1 MRYLTLFLLLFLT
14 GQLQAQG
21 FIAEQI
27 KEQVLDADV
36 FIGVDKFDNIFYT
49 KNRTLYKSETRQ
61 TLEYAAL
68 NLGEITT
75 VDIVNP
81 FKISV
86 FYKQSNTVV
95 LLDNTLTEIIRIE
108 FSNLEDFRNSAIA
121 RTANDRRLWIFNTD
135 LQQLELFDYRLNSVI
150 VQFPPQTSIPYA
162 YVSNFNFC
170 WIQEKDALRGY
181 NIYGTLV
188 EEIAI
193 PFNFEK
199 LVQSQN
205 TLIGVKD
212 NSFYIKQARDI
223 SFTSIDNLKIT
234 AQEFSLIGEILY
246 IYNGQHLLTYSIKP
260 ANCLLYTSP
269 SPRDKRQS
277 RMPSSA

>member
-14 GQLQAQG
+14 NLLQAQG
-21 FIAEQI
+21 FTAEQI
-27 KEQVLDADV
+27 KKQALDADT

-49 KNRTLYKSETRQ
+49 KNRTLYKSETHQ

-81 FKISV
+81 FKISL

-95 LLDNTLTEIIRIE
+95 LLDNTLTEITRID

-121 RTANDRRLWIFNTD
+121 RTANDRRLWLFNTD
-135 LQQLELFDYRLNSVI
+135 FQQLELFDYRLNSVV
-150 VQFPPQTSIPYA
+150 VQFPPQTSIPSA

-170 WIQEKDALRGY
+170 WIQEKDALREY
-181 NIYGTLV
+181 NVYGTLV

-205 TLIGVKD
+205 TLIAVKD
-212 NSFYIKQARDI
+212 NSFYIKQERDI
-223 SFTSIDNLKIT
+223 SFAPIDNLKIT
-234 AQEFSLIGEILY
+234 AQEFSMTSEILY
-246 IYNGQHLLTYSIKP
+246 IYNGQHLLAYSIKP
-260 ANCLLYTSP
+260 A
-269 SPRDKRQS
+269 K
-277 RMPSSA
+277 